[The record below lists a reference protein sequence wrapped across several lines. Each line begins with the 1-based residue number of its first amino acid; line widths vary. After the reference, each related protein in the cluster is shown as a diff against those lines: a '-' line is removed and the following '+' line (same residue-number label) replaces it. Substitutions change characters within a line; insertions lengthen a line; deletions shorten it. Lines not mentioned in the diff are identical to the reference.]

1 MKVWDLST
9 RLYHWAQAGL
19 FMALLASGF
28 SGNGPHV
35 QLGLAMTTLIVWRM
49 VWGFVGSET
58 SRFRQFLRS
67 PKRVLNYLLGRESS
81 RPGHNPAGGWM
92 VLTLLCAL
100 LVQCIS
106 GMALAGLLDNL
117 PYAEV
122 WLTDSVFSLL
132 ESAHL
137 LLANLLPALVALH
150 VGAIVFY
157 KLRSKPL
164 TWAMVT
170 GKQTFLNQ
178 SGSVLLASQWRALL
192 VLVVATSVTM
202 AIVAFS

>member
-19 FMALLASGF
+19 FVALMASGF

-35 QLGLAMTTLIVWRM
+35 QLGLAMMTLIVWRI

-67 PKRVLNYLLGRESS
+67 PKRVFNYLLGREPS

-92 VLTLLCAL
+92 VLTLLCVL

-178 SGSVLLASQWRALL
+178 SGSVLLVSQWRALL

>member
-1 MKVWDLST
+1 
-9 RLYHWAQAGL
+9 
-19 FMALLASGF
+19 
-28 SGNGPHV
+28 
-35 QLGLAMTTLIVWRM
+35 
-49 VWGFVGSET
+49 
-58 SRFRQFLRS
+58 
-67 PKRVLNYLLGRESS
+67 
-81 RPGHNPAGGWM
+81 M

-106 GMALAGLLDNL
+106 GMALAGLLDNF

-150 VGAIVFY
+150 VAAIVFY

-178 SGSVLLASQWRALL
+178 SGSVLLVSQWRALL